1 MIVSPSEPHK
11 IVFSLFSHE
20 YLGYLVEGY
29 VAQLNGRGEVSY
41 KTQNISFKNL
51 GEFEQG
57 MDQDDK
63 DLIQLTDNIQQEVI
77 FKKFN
82 TKKVAQGDFF
92 LKTFDPIKGDKM
104 LQESILS
111 YVDNHKREIFSK
123 IKTKNLF
130 LMGNDGIA
138 TWKEIEIIQEPAKA
152 YFHFDRL
159 EDHTV
164 YYPIIK
170 CGEEK
175 LKFQFKN
182 AVIINDLPAAM
193 LLDHK
198 LFLFDQYADG
208 KKLKPFLSKPNIII
222 PKKIEETYYTKF
234 IVPLVASFNVFAKGF
249 EIFLE
254 KEEVSTQLI
263 IKEVPQTGNQTL
275 SLFDENTVGVNEGDK
290 LKLFLKFNYGAFS
303 FMYDTFSAPA
313 YVKLEKKGDS
323 WAFHKVKKNLGHEKN
338 MIQKLNALG
347 MNFRNGYLQA
357 EKSEILNWLLENSAI
372 LEELGI
378 NIKQEFENNGAQ
390 YFLGYVKMDLKIE
403 EKNDWFDVHA
413 LIQFGEFQIPF
424 KQLKKYILN
433 NIKEFILPNGQKAII
448 PASWFVR
455 YSDLFST
462 IDIDTETG
470 GKLKMVYIGMVHQ
483 LEKDGI
489 ATTILSKRLERL
501 QDFKEIEEIDLP
513 ATFKGTLRPYQ
524 KAGYDWLHFLR
535 HYKLGGCL
543 ADDMGLGKTVTTLAF
558 LQKVNDENIGTPS
571 LLLMPTSLI
580 YNWVKEAKKFTP
592 NLRVLVHFG
601 PNRMRDCESFGMY
614 DLIISSYG
622 ILRSD
627 IEFIKY
633 YKFEYA
639 ILDESQ
645 SIKNPNSNI
654 FKAVIQLNTNNRLIL
669 TGTPLE
675 NSTLDLW
682 SQFSFINPGLLGT
695 ERDFKI
701 RYMQQIDKLKDED
714 ALKNLSAKI
723 KPFMLRRH
731 KSQVAKDL
739 PEKIETVTYCK
750 MTEEQEKRYEETKSY
765 VRNMIMSS
773 EQNNNM
779 LIIQGLTKMRQ
790 LANHPIM
797 VDEHYEG
804 ESGKDNDVIHKL
816 QEIVEQGHKTLV
828 FSQFVKHLA
837 LISKRLNDMGIGFL
851 YLDGT
856 TKNRMEL
863 VEKFQNDAEPKVFLI
878 SLKAGGVG
886 LNLTAAEYV
895 FMLDPWWNPAVEAQA
910 IDRAHRIG
918 QTKTVFSYKFISQ
931 NTIEE
936 KIMDLQNSKK
946 ELFNELILAE
956 EGFLKALTQ
965 KDMLALL
972 D

>member
-1 MIVSPSEPHK
+1 MIVSPSEPYK

-29 VAQLNGRGEVSY
+29 VAQLNARGEVSY
-41 KTQNISFKNL
+41 KTQNISFKNM
-51 GEFEQG
+51 EDFEQG

-63 DLIQLTDNIQQEVI
+63 DLILLTDNIQQDVI

-82 TKKVAQGDFF
+82 TKKLAQGDFF
-92 LKTFDPIKGDKM
+92 LKTFDPVKGDKM
-104 LQESILS
+104 LKESILA
-111 YVDNHKREIFSK
+111 YVDNHKREIFDK
-123 IKTKNLF
+123 IKSKNLF
-130 LMGNDGIA
+130 LMGNDGIP
-138 TWKEIEIIQEPAKA
+138 TWKEIEIVQEPAKA

-159 EDHTV
+159 EEHTV

-182 AVIINDLPAAM
+182 AVIINDLPASM
-193 LLDHK
+193 LLEGK
-198 LFLFDQYADG
+198 LYLFDQYADG
-208 KKLKPFLSKPNIII
+208 KKLKPFLNKPNIII
-222 PKKIEETYYTKF
+222 PKKIEETYYSKF

-249 EIFLE
+249 DIFFE
-254 KEEVSTQLI
+254 KEPVSTKLI
-263 IKEVPQTGNQTL
+263 IQESKETEGKPLDLFTENEDQTT
-275 SLFDENTVGVNEGDK
+275 DAEK
-290 LKLFLKFNYGAFS
+290 LKLFLKFNYGGFS
-303 FMYDTFSAPA
+303 FTYNAFSAPA
-313 YVKLEKKGDS
+313 YVKLEKQGES
-323 WAFHKVKKNLGHEKN
+323 WAFHKVKKDLNHEKN
-338 MIQKLNALG
+338 IVQKLGLLG
-347 MNFRNGYLQA
+347 KNLRNGYLQGD
-357 EKSEILNWLLENSAI
+357 KSEILNWILENSQAFKDLNI
-372 LEELGI
+372 E
-378 NIKQEFENNGAQ
+378 IKQDFVSDTQ

-413 LIQFGEFQIPF
+413 IIQFGEFQIPF
-424 KQLKKYILN
+424 KQLKRYILS

-448 PASWFVR
+448 PESWFIR
-455 YSDLFST
+455 YSDLFSN
-462 IDIDTETG
+462 IDTDTDTG
-470 GKLKMVYIGMVHQ
+470 GKLKIVHVGMVHQ

-489 ATTILSKRLERL
+489 ASTILSKRLERL
-501 QDFKEIEEIDLP
+501 QDFTEIEEIELP
-513 ATFKGTLRPYQ
+513 KTFKGKLRPYQ

-535 HYKLGGCL
+535 FYKLGGCL

-558 LQKVNDENIGTPS
+558 LQKIYEEKQSLPT
-571 LLLMPTSLI
+571 LLLMPTSLL

-601 PNRMRDCESFGMY
+601 PARQRDTHSFDMY
-614 DLIISSYG
+614 DLVISSYG

-627 IEFIKY
+627 IDFISN

-682 SQFSFINPGLLGT
+682 SQFTFINPGLLGS
-695 ERDFKI
+695 EKDFRS
-701 RYMQQIDKLKDED
+701 RYIQQIEKLRDED
-714 ALKNLSAKI
+714 ILKNLSAKI
-723 KPFMLRRH
+723 KPFMMRRH

-739 PEKIETVTYCK
+739 PEKIETITYCK
-750 MTEEQEKRYEETKSY
+750 MTDEQEKRYEETKSY
-765 VRNMIMSS
+765 VRNMIMNS
-773 EQNNNM
+773 EQKNNM

-816 QEIVEQGHKTLV
+816 QEIIEQGHKTLV

-837 LISKRLNDMGIGFL
+837 LISKRLNQLNIPFL

-863 VEKFQNDAEPKVFLI
+863 VDKFQNEAEPKVFLI

-918 QTKTVFSYKFISQ
+918 QTKTVFSYKFISE

-946 ELFNELILAE
+946 ELFNELIINE
-956 EGFLKALTQ
+956 EGFLKALSQ
-965 KDMLALL
+965 NDMLALL

>member
-1 MIVSPSEPHK
+1 MIVSPSEPYK

-29 VAQLNGRGEVSY
+29 VAQLNARGEVSY
-41 KTQNISFKNL
+41 KTQNISFKNM
-51 GEFEQG
+51 EDFEPG

-63 DLIQLTDNIQQEVI
+63 DLILLTDNIQQDVI

-82 TKKVAQGDFF
+82 TKKLAQGDFF
-92 LKTFDPIKGDKM
+92 LKTFDPVKGDKM
-104 LQESILS
+104 LKESILA
-111 YVDNHKREIFSK
+111 YVDNHKREIFNKLKS
-123 IKTKNLF
+123 KNLF
-130 LMGNDGIA
+130 LMGNDGIP

-170 CGEEK
+170 CGEDK

-193 LLDHK
+193 LLENK
-198 LFLFDQYADG
+198 LYLFDQYADG
-208 KKLKPFLSKPNIII
+208 KKLKPFLNKPNIII
-222 PKKIEETYYTKF
+222 PKKIEETYYSKF

-249 EIFLE
+249 DIFFE
-254 KEEVSTQLI
+254 KEEVNTELI
-263 IKEVPQTGNQTL
+263 IREIKSTEGQTL
-275 SLFDENTVGVNEGDK
+275 DLFSTESTDKTEPIK
-290 LKLFLKFNYGAFS
+290 LKLFLKFRYGNFS

-313 YVKLEKKGDS
+313 YVKLEKQGDS
-323 WAFHKVKKNLGHEKN
+323 WAFYKVKKNLAHEKN
-338 MIQKLNALG
+338 IILKLNSLG
-347 MNFRNGYLQA
+347 MNLRNGYLQG
-357 EKSEILNWLLENSAI
+357 EKTDILNWILENSQA
-372 LEELGI
+372 LKDLGI
-378 NIKQEFENNGAQ
+378 SVKQDFETAVQ

-424 KQLKKYILN
+424 KQLKRYILN
-433 NIKEFILPNGQKAII
+433 NIKEFLLPNGQKAII

-455 YSDLFST
+455 YSDLFSN
-462 IDIDTETG
+462 IEIDTDDG
-470 GKLKMVYIGMVHQ
+470 GKLKIIHVGMVHQ
-483 LEKDGI
+483 LDKEGM
-489 ATTILSKRLERL
+489 ASTILSRRLERL
-501 QDFKEIEEIDLP
+501 QDFKEIDEIALP
-513 ATFKGTLRPYQ
+513 KAFKGDLRPYQ

-535 HYKLGGCL
+535 LYKLGGCL

-558 LQKVNDENIGTPS
+558 LQKIYEEDNTPPT
-571 LLLMPTSLI
+571 LLLMPTSLL

-601 PNRMRDCESFGMY
+601 PARLRDTASFAMY

-627 IEFIKY
+627 IDFIKNF
-633 YKFEYA
+633 KFEYA

-654 FKAVIQLNTNNRLIL
+654 FKAVIQLYTNNRLIL

-682 SQFSFINPGLLGT
+682 SQFTFINPGLLGT
-695 ERDFKI
+695 EKDFRN
-701 RYMQQIDKLKDED
+701 RYLQQIEKLKDED
-714 ALKNLSAKI
+714 ILKSLSAKI
-723 KPFMLRRH
+723 KPFMMRRH

-739 PEKIETVTYCK
+739 PEKIETITYCK

-765 VRNMIMSS
+765 VRNMIMGS
-773 EQNNNM
+773 EQKNNM

-797 VDEHYEG
+797 VDENYTG

-816 QEIVEQGHKTLV
+816 QEIIEQGHKTLV

-837 LISKRLNDMGIGFL
+837 LISARLNELQIPFL

-856 TKNRMEL
+856 TKNRIEI
-863 VEKFQNDAEPKVFLI
+863 VEKFQNEPEPKVFLI

-918 QTKTVFSYKFISQ
+918 QTKTVFSYKFISE

-946 ELFNELILAE
+946 ELFNELIINE
-956 EGFLKALTQ
+956 EGFLKSLSQ
-965 KDMLALL
+965 NDMLALL